1 MSTILFEH
9 IVFGPIISRRLGH
22 SLGVNLLPQHGKWCS
37 FDCIYCECGWNK
49 DHKEDKRI
57 PTATEVETALK
68 EKLKALKAAGTPVDT
83 ITFSGNGE
91 PTLNPQFPE
100 IIDMTLKLR
109 DEYYPKAAVSVL
121 SNASRI
127 GIKEIREA
135 LMKVDNPILKIDSIS
150 EAMVNEIN
158 RPNSSYSLSDTI
170 EKLKMF
176 HGNFILQTMFLK
188 GVVATGEGYENNP
201 ASNSPVI
208 IDSTDAK
215 LCEGWRELVRI
226 LRPKEIMMYT
236 LDRETPA
243 NNLKQV
249 TVGEMEQIAQPLVA
263 DGFKVQI
270 KGPSGTK
277 QYKEEF

>member
-1 MSTILFEH
+1 MSTVLYEH

-22 SLGVNLLPQHGKWCS
+22 SLGVNLLPKHGKWCS

-49 DHKEDKRI
+49 DHTSDTKI
-57 PTATEVETALK
+57 PNADEVEAALR
-68 EKLKALKAAGTPVDT
+68 EKLLELKGSGTPVDT

-100 IIDMTLKLR
+100 IIDRTLKLR
-109 DEYYPKAAVSVL
+109 DEYYPKAVVSVL

-135 LMKVDNPILKIDSIS
+135 LMRVDNPILKIDSIS
-150 EAMVNEIN
+150 EEIVNEIN
-158 RPNSSYSLSDTI
+158 RPNSAYSLHDTI
-170 EKLKMF
+170 ENLKLFK
-176 HGNFILQTMFLK
+176 GNFILQTMFLR
-188 GVVATGEGYENNP
+188 GTIAAGEGYSTSKGNRTP
-201 ASNSPVI
+201 I
-208 IDSTDAK
+208 TIDSTDVAM
-215 LCEGWRELVRI
+215 CEGWRELVRI
-226 LRPKEIMMYT
+226 LKPREVMMYT

-249 TVGEMEQIAQPLVA
+249 SVKEMEVIAEPLVKES
-263 DGFKVQI
+263 FKIQI

-277 QYKEEF
+277 QYKEEK